1 MIIQIEDYFGN
12 DLLTLNYN
20 QVKFKGSENEYKVI
34 DELAQVWGYNIA
46 DLDEDENNRTY
57 YRVQAV
63 EIIDDEHKSQV
74 QKLSL
79 VDTFNR
85 HFL

>member
-46 DLDEDENNRTY
+46 DLDVDEDNRTY

-63 EIIDDEHKSQV
+63 EVIDDEHKSRV

-79 VDTFNR
+79 ADTFNR
-85 HFL
+85 QFL